1 MDFFTSLDYLRFWG
15 RTWYAVFSHGVMVP
29 LLCWRDILQCRT
41 LNASLLFLDVLYLLR
56 LRIMWSN
63 RYEVPIR
70 RHVVALIH
78 LLLASSP
85 VSLSLC
91 YSLDACYWDVHS
103 FCLIPQIQKKTT
115 WHRQLLSCQTLIVK
129 HVRHHSEL
137 SFRSDLARP
146 PVDHRL
152 GSRGR
157 ETAL

>member
-1 MDFFTSLDYLRFWG
+1 MDFFTPLDYLRFWG

-29 LLCWRDILQCRT
+29 LLYWRDILQCRT

-85 VSLSLC
+85 VSLSLF

-103 FCLIPQIQKKTT
+103 FCLIPQIQKKNY
-115 WHRQLLSCQTLIVK
+115 
-129 HVRHHSEL
+129 
-137 SFRSDLARP
+137 LARAT
-146 PVDHRL
+146 PVLPDFDRQTRSSSL
-152 GSRGR
+152 GIVVSQ
-157 ETAL
+157 